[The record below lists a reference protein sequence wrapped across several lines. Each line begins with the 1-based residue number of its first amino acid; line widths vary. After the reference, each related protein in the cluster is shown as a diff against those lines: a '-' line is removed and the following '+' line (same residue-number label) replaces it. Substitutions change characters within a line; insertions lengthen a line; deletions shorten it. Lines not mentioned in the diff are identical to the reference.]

1 MLCDCKLEMYC
12 VTDCCQGVDID
23 PDVGS
28 GMSAMGETI
37 AGPVFSS
44 SLDVPAPLCD
54 ADVLTSMSSVTND
67 VIFNASGDSQ
77 LCRIYPAS
85 DFTTADIMKDCSE
98 IEIVHGSD
106 SAAVMLDSDGRLAS
120 GVGTGIEVLFNADHD
135 ILSGTADSE
144 LTEPNAVTHS
154 PQVRRDVT
162 AYRCALCTGL
172 SYSLDRAIQHA
183 KRQHSMENA
192 NAGAVDIVPEL
203 LPTVYYCRV
212 CEAPSRTTY
221 HWQSHMRRRHH
232 ITVDRRRK
240 PGADPRIRE
249 RKRLA
254 SLKDKSFIPIECI
267 ACSRQMRLTESYYLH
282 IRRSHHDDGT
292 YAIALA
298 HLDEVRRARR
308 ERSSCRTIAV
318 TPCPFCGVRVSS
330 VRHLMLV
337 HPREPTLET
346 EVAATRSRLRY
357 ENIQQRKARAAAKV
371 ECANCGQRMSR
382 LHMRTHLQYH
392 CASVIPELSMDSSA
406 LLESAD
412 NSNNNILSLDTPAV
426 PDDCTAVALPEDE
439 LSAVQNA
446 VECEMASADDDVGG
460 GPLYCHTV
468 PRTVTCTERI
478 GDSEEV
484 CGKVSSPN
492 FRFFIGILDRFPYR
506 HCQMFVYSNRN
517 LNCITCV
524 KFLL

>member
-1 MLCDCKLEMYC
+1 
-12 VTDCCQGVDID
+12 
-23 PDVGS
+23 
-28 GMSAMGETI
+28 MSVMGETI
-37 AGPVFSS
+37 TGPVFSS
-44 SLDVPAPLCD
+44 SLDVPTPLCD
-54 ADVLTSMSSVTND
+54 TDVLTSMSSVTND
-67 VIFNASGDSQ
+67 VIFNDSGDSQ
-77 LCRIYPAS
+77 PCRIYPAS
-85 DFTTADIMKDCSE
+85 DFTTADVMKDCSE

-106 SAAVMLDSDGRLAS
+106 SASVMLDSDGRLAN
-120 GVGTGIEVLFNADHD
+120 GVGTGIEALFSADRD

-144 LTEPNAVTHS
+144 LSEPNTGTHS
-154 PQVRRDVT
+154 PQGRHNVT

-203 LPTVYYCRV
+203 LPTVYYCRI

-232 ITVDRRRK
+232 IMVDRRRK

-267 ACSRQMRLTESYYLH
+267 ACGRQMRLTESYYLH
-282 IRRSHHDDGT
+282 IRRSHRDDGT

-318 TPCPFCGVRVSS
+318 TPCPFCGVHVSS
-330 VRHLMLV
+330 IRHLMLV
-337 HPREPTLET
+337 HPREPNLDMA
-346 EVAATRSRLRY
+346 VAATRSKLRY
-357 ENIQQRKARAAAKV
+357 ENVQQRKARAAAKV
-371 ECANCGQRMSR
+371 ECANCGRRMSR

-392 CASVIPELSMDSSA
+392 CANIIPELNIGSSV

-412 NSNNNILSLDTPAV
+412 SSANNILSLDAPAV
-426 PDDCTAVALPEDE
+426 TDDCAGVTLPEDE
-439 LSAVQNA
+439 LSAAVQNSG
-446 VECEMASADDDVGG
+446 ECELASTDDVCSGTLSLG
-460 GPLYCHTV
+460 H
-468 PRTVTCTERI
+468 RIITCTERI
-478 GDSEEV
+478 GDSDEV
-484 CGKVSSPN
+484 CGKV
-492 FRFFIGILDRFPYR
+492 
-506 HCQMFVYSNRN
+506 C
-517 LNCITCV
+517 
-524 KFLL
+524 

>member
-1 MLCDCKLEMYC
+1 
-12 VTDCCQGVDID
+12 
-23 PDVGS
+23 
-28 GMSAMGETI
+28 MGETM

-54 ADVLTSMSSVTND
+54 TDVLTSMSSVTND
-67 VIFNASGDSQ
+67 VIFNDSGDSQ
-77 LCRIYPAS
+77 PCRIYPAS
-85 DFTTADIMKDCSE
+85 DFTTADVMKDCSE

-106 SAAVMLDSDGRLAS
+106 TAAGMLDSDGRLAN
-120 GVGTGIEVLFNADHD
+120 GVGTGIEALFSADRD
-135 ILSGTADSE
+135 ILSGTADTDM
-144 LTEPNAVTHS
+144 TEPSTVTHS
-154 PQVRRDVT
+154 PQVRHNVT
-162 AYRCALCTGL
+162 AYRCALCIGL

-221 HWQSHMRRRHH
+221 RWQSHMRRRHH
-232 ITVDRRRK
+232 IAVDRRRK

-267 ACSRQMRLTESYYLH
+267 ACGRQMRLTESYYLH
-282 IRRSHHDDGT
+282 IRRSHHDDGF
-292 YAIALA
+292 YAIALT

-337 HPREPTLET
+337 HPREPSLESA
-346 EVAATRSRLRY
+346 VATTRSKLRY
-357 ENIQQRKARAAAKV
+357 ENVQQRKARAAAKV
-371 ECANCGQRMSR
+371 ECANCGRRMSR
-382 LHMRTHLQYH
+382 LHMRAHLQYH
-392 CASVIPELSMDSSA
+392 CANVIPELNMSSSV

-412 NSNNNILSLDTPAV
+412 SSASNILSLDPPAV
-426 PDDCTAVALPEDE
+426 PDDCATVALAEDE
-439 LSAVQNA
+439 LSAVEDA
-446 VECEMASADDDVGG
+446 VECDMPSADDVVGSVS
-460 GPLYCHTV
+460 LYDQSET
-468 PRTVTCTERI
+468 RTITCTEHV
-478 GDSEEV
+478 GDSEEI
-484 CGKVSSPN
+484 CGKV
-492 FRFFIGILDRFPYR
+492 R
-506 HCQMFVYSNRN
+506 
-517 LNCITCV
+517 
-524 KFLL
+524 